1 MATNNQNQELEEPE
15 PFQMPSPKQEKDIV
29 TILGVQGL
37 SHNDFSALE
46 LKIMLQVIKKY
57 QKLIDYCIRYQVS
70 RDTFFFTAEQRAAGH
85 IDLCMKLSEFNLA
98 DTRHASQLRNALL
111 QMAKQ
116 PLNLAYKLGS
126 QTFYTQFDQ
135 LFECKIS
142 QCQGRWWVKLRF
154 DLHAFRFFF
163 SFDKGACHIDLNVVQ
178 QCRGASS
185 IKLYIL
191 MNCWGA
197 KGYTMVKPENLMALL
212 HGRKDCYK
220 TWSAFKNKALDF
232 ACNDL
237 KRLYDMGIINQ
248 YPVYQPFY
256 KSEEAEVHH
265 SMPDHITIFFK
276 DRQNT
281 GDTTDGSKASE
292 ELQGVRARL
301 KWRLLT
307 QYHVDDKIAAKASQR
322 LALDMLGELDD
333 WFQKKD
339 YFIRKCQQEHR
350 KINVGAYIAKAL
362 DGFFKDHHA

>member
-126 QTFYTQFDQ
+126 QTFYTQFDH

-212 HGRKDCYK
+212 HGRKDCYLN
-220 TWSAFKNKALDF
+220 SATL
-232 ACNDL
+232 
-237 KRLYDMGIINQ
+237 
-248 YPVYQPFY
+248 
-256 KSEEAEVHH
+256 
-265 SMPDHITIFFK
+265 
-276 DRQNT
+276 
-281 GDTTDGSKASE
+281 
-292 ELQGVRARL
+292 
-301 KWRLLT
+301 
-307 QYHVDDKIAAKASQR
+307 
-322 LALDMLGELDD
+322 
-333 WFQKKD
+333 
-339 YFIRKCQQEHR
+339 
-350 KINVGAYIAKAL
+350 
-362 DGFFKDHHA
+362 

>member
-126 QTFYTQFDQ
+126 QTFYTQFDH

-154 DLHAFRFFF
+154 DLNTFRFFF

-212 HGRKDCYK
+212 HGRKDCYLN
-220 TWSAFKNKALDF
+220 SATL
-232 ACNDL
+232 
-237 KRLYDMGIINQ
+237 
-248 YPVYQPFY
+248 
-256 KSEEAEVHH
+256 
-265 SMPDHITIFFK
+265 
-276 DRQNT
+276 
-281 GDTTDGSKASE
+281 
-292 ELQGVRARL
+292 
-301 KWRLLT
+301 
-307 QYHVDDKIAAKASQR
+307 
-322 LALDMLGELDD
+322 
-333 WFQKKD
+333 
-339 YFIRKCQQEHR
+339 
-350 KINVGAYIAKAL
+350 
-362 DGFFKDHHA
+362 